1 MKKIS
6 AYYRIIQNL
15 TCMGFFF
22 TLIFA
27 VKSFENAVPDE
38 IYVRAGETVS
48 YDFDVPVSVVL
59 KQDSTEVFEYLTKD
73 SPLTYCVNC
82 RLFGIF
88 PVKDI
93 TVMLVEP
100 ETVYASGMPVGIYM
114 ETDGVLVLDTE
125 KMTGMDGKEY
135 IPAQGVVSSGD
146 YITEVNHQKIEG
158 KKQLMDLVE
167 HLDGEKVLLTVRREN
182 TILEKKLTPV
192 QISKGNYRLGIWVRD
207 NVQGLGTIT
216 FLTKNNTFAALGH
229 GIHDIDTSTLLTI
242 KRGTLY
248 RTSIQ
253 KVQKGSKGNPGTME
267 GIIVYN
273 RFHRLGVI
281 EKNTDAGIYG
291 ELNSD
296 RSWIGE
302 EVPIQVA
309 EKEEIKTGEA
319 RIRCYI
325 DGEVKEYSI
334 RVTQIDKESDQV
346 NKGMVIQVTDTE
358 LLEKTGG
365 IIQGMSGSPIIQ
377 NGKLIGAVTHVFVQ
391 DSTKGYGIFIENMLK
406 EEES

>member
-1 MKKIS
+1 
-6 AYYRIIQNL
+6 
-15 TCMGFFF
+15 
-22 TLIFA
+22 
-27 VKSFENAVPDE
+27 
-38 IYVRAGETVS
+38 
-48 YDFDVPVSVVL
+48 
-59 KQDSTEVFEYLTKD
+59 
-73 SPLTYCVNC
+73 
-82 RLFGIF
+82 
-88 PVKDI
+88 
-93 TVMLVEP
+93 
-100 ETVYASGMPVGIYM
+100 M

-135 IPAQGVVSSGD
+135 TPAQGVVSSGD

-182 TILEKKLTPV
+182 TVLEKKLAPV

-216 FLTKNNTFAALGH
+216 FLTKNNRFAALGH
-229 GIHDIDTSTLLTI
+229 GIHDVDTSTLLTI

-273 RFHRLGVI
+273 RFHQLGVI
-281 EKNTDAGIYG
+281 EKNTDEGIYG

-309 EKEEIKTGEA
+309 KKEEIKTGEA

-325 DGEVKEYSI
+325 DGEVKEYTI
-334 RVTQIDKESDQV
+334 CITQIDKESDQV

>member
-1 MKKIS
+1 
-6 AYYRIIQNL
+6 
-15 TCMGFFF
+15 MGFFF

-125 KMTGMDGKEY
+125 KMTGVDGKEY
-135 IPAQGVVSSGD
+135 TPAQGVVSSGD

-216 FLTKNNTFAALGH
+216 FLTKNNRFAALGH

-309 EKEEIKTGEA
+309 KKEEIKTGEA

-325 DGEVKEYSI
+325 DGEVKEYTI
-334 RVTQIDKESDQV
+334 CITQIDKESDQV

>member
-1 MKKIS
+1 MTKIILASNNKGKIKEVKEICKDMPVEIVSMKEAGID
-6 AYYRIIQNL
+6 IDIEENG
-15 TCMGFFF
+15 TTFE
-22 TLIFA
+22 
-27 VKSFENAVPDE
+27 ENALIKAEAVMKLT
-38 IYVRAGETVS
+38 GELTIADDSGLEVDYLNKEPGVYSARYMGHDTS
-48 YDFDVPVSVVL
+48 YDIKNQAIIDRLAGVEDKDRTARFVCAMAA
-59 KQDSTEVFEYLTKD
+59 VF
-73 SPLTYCVNC
+73 P
-82 RLFGIF
+82 
-88 PVKDI
+88 
-93 TVMLVEP
+93 
-100 ETVYASGMPVGIYM
+100 
-114 ETDGVLVLDTE
+114 DGRHFT
-125 KMTGMDGKEY
+125 T
-135 IPAQGVVSSGD
+135 
-146 YITEVNHQKIEG
+146 
-158 KKQLMDLVE
+158 
-167 HLDGEKVLLTVRREN
+167 R
-182 TILEKKLTPV
+182 
-192 QISKGNYRLGIWVRD
+192 
-207 NVQGLGTIT
+207 
-216 FLTKNNTFAALGH
+216 
-229 GIHDIDTSTLLTI
+229 
-242 KRGTLY
+242 
-248 RTSIQ
+248 
-253 KVQKGSKGNPGTME
+253 GTME

-273 RFHRLGVI
+273 RFHQLGVI
-281 EKNTDAGIYG
+281 EKNTDEGIYG

>member
-1 MKKIS
+1 MKERRKRNMSGTGLLFLFCLLMLCGCAQI
-6 AYYRIIQNL
+6 
-15 TCMGFFF
+15 TGFM
-22 TLIFA
+22 
-27 VKSFENAVPDE
+27 EN
-38 IYVRAGETVS
+38 
-48 YDFDVPVSVVL
+48 
-59 KQDSTEVFEYLTKD
+59 TEVSGREVESLAAEKED
-73 SPLTYCVNC
+73 
-82 RLFGIF
+82 
-88 PVKDI
+88 D
-93 TVMLVEP
+93 TVLLG
-100 ETVYASGMPVGIYM
+100 GMPVGIYM

-135 IPAQGVVSSGD
+135 TPAQGVVSSGD

-167 HLDGEKVLLTVRREN
+167 HLDGEKVIHSKRELIEDIRALDGQDVEVEVLRNDKIIPLT
-182 TILEKKLTPV
+182 LTPV
-192 QISKGNYRLGIWVRD
+192 KDVQGAYKLGIWVRD

-216 FLTKNNTFAALGH
+216 FLTKNNRFAALGH

-281 EKNTDAGIYG
+281 EKNTDVGIYG

-309 EKEEIKTGEA
+309 KKEEIKTGEA

-325 DGEVKEYSI
+325 DGEVKE
-334 RVTQIDKESDQV
+334 
-346 NKGMVIQVTDTE
+346 
-358 LLEKTGG
+358 
-365 IIQGMSGSPIIQ
+365 
-377 NGKLIGAVTHVFVQ
+377 
-391 DSTKGYGIFIENMLK
+391 
-406 EEES
+406 

>member
-135 IPAQGVVSSGD
+135 TPAQGVVSSGD

-216 FLTKNNTFAALGH
+216 FLTKNNRFAALGH

-309 EKEEIKTGEA
+309 KKEEIKTGEA

-325 DGEVKEYSI
+325 DGEVKEYTI
-334 RVTQIDKESDQV
+334 CITQIDKESDQV
-346 NKGMVIQVTDTE
+346 NKGMIIQVTDTE

>member
-6 AYYRIIQNL
+6 AYYRIIQKSYL
-15 TCMGFFF
+15 YGILFYVD
-22 TLIFA
+22 FA

-216 FLTKNNTFAALGH
+216 FLTKNNRFAALGH

-267 GIIVYN
+267 GIN
-273 RFHRLGVI
+273 CL
-281 EKNTDAGIYG
+281 
-291 ELNSD
+291 
-296 RSWIGE
+296 
-302 EVPIQVA
+302 
-309 EKEEIKTGEA
+309 
-319 RIRCYI
+319 
-325 DGEVKEYSI
+325 
-334 RVTQIDKESDQV
+334 
-346 NKGMVIQVTDTE
+346 
-358 LLEKTGG
+358 
-365 IIQGMSGSPIIQ
+365 
-377 NGKLIGAVTHVFVQ
+377 
-391 DSTKGYGIFIENMLK
+391 
-406 EEES
+406 